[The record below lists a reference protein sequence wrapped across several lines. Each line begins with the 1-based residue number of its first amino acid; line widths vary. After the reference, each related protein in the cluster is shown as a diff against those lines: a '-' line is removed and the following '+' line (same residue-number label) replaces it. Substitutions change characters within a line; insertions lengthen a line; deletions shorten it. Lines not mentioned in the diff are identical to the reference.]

1 MTFCCCKFQLG
12 LSTWILNKAVVKL
25 DAEKCQNMVPF
36 PFNHLGFPSWFLGRY
51 YLRYQSL
58 QPCFALVRIPRPAC
72 EGQSQLHDPAQQVVL
87 PKKTSNQIK
96 SNQHKTYLQSR
107 PKGGSRLPG
116 GPGKVCQGP
125 AKIQNILCLWWVWW
139 WGPGHPENISILD
152 SFFSFESVID
162 LPQNLLTAT
171 ILNTKDTVK
180 PFCEAGMNSWKEQC
194 IGKRLPQKKSS
205 KIDQITHSLFRT

>member
-1 MTFCCCKFQLG
+1 MKTGITRSIALWKNTTLVRNFNCEGDFFCCKFQLG

-36 PFNHLGFPSWFLGRY
+36 PFNHLGFPSSFLGRY

-58 QPCFALVRIPRPAC
+58 QPCFVAPLVTIPRPAC

-125 AKIQNILCLWWVWW
+125 AKIQNILCLWWV
-139 WGPGHPENISILD
+139 
-152 SFFSFESVID
+152 
-162 LPQNLLTAT
+162 
-171 ILNTKDTVK
+171 
-180 PFCEAGMNSWKEQC
+180 
-194 IGKRLPQKKSS
+194 
-205 KIDQITHSLFRT
+205 